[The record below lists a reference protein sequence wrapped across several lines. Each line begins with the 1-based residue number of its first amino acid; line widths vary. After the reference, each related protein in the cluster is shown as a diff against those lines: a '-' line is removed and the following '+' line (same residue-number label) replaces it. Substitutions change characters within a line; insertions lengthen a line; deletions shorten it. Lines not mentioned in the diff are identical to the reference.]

1 MSVSRS
7 KRACSA
13 EVCFFCNSGY
23 VFFLKK
29 KLDMLVG
36 YAFPTESFG
45 LQGQTNR
52 S

>member
-23 VFFLKK
+23 VGFFLKK

-45 LQGQTNR
+45 L
-52 S
+52 